1 MDKLQTTLTLLGT
14 GHALVTECFN
24 TCYLIESGDS
34 RLLID
39 TGGGNYLLH
48 QLKTADIDVA
58 GIHDLFITHAHTDHL
73 LGAPWLLRAVSG
85 QVKKGRYR
93 GRLNI
98 YSHAKV
104 LRLLH
109 VFIDEL
115 FSKKDKAVM
124 AECLNFIEVKPEVE
138 LSFGQF
144 RLTPFDILS
153 TKELQYGFRLNLPD
167 GKVLVCLGDEPFNE
181 HCRPF
186 AMNADLLLSEAYCL
200 KAQAE
205 TFKPY
210 EKNHSTAFDAG
221 VMAADLKAKALLLY
235 HTEDSDLEHRRERY
249 SAEAAQ
255 NFKGQIF
262 VPRDL
267 ERVIL

>member
-1 MDKLQTTLTLLGT
+1 MTKLQTTLTMLGT

-24 TCYLIESGDS
+24 TCFFIQSVKS
-34 RLLID
+34 QLLID

-48 QLKTADIDVA
+48 QLKAANIDVA

-85 QVKKGRYR
+85 QVKKGRYE
-93 GRLNI
+93 GKLNI

-124 AECLNFIEVKPEVE
+124 AQCLNFIEVQPEQE
-138 LSFGQF
+138 LAIEEF

-153 TKELQYGFRLNLPD
+153 TKELQYGFRLELPD
-167 GKVLVCLGDEPFNE
+167 DKILVCLGDEPFNE
-181 HCRPF
+181 HCRNY

-200 KAQAE
+200 KAEADK
-205 TFKPY
+205 FKPY

-235 HTEDSDLEHRRERY
+235 HTEDSDLAHRAERY
-249 SAEAAQ
+249 SAEAAE

-267 ERVIL
+267 DTITL